1 MYIRGKRS
9 LVPTSKT
16 VFQATEIFKSS
27 VHSVSFFLFFSPSLS
42 LFTFFISFFLPLFFS
57 PILFV
62 LLRKLFAVSCDLFSI
77 TIWIFHHFSLKCT
90 IQEQYL
96 RTRSSMLSLRTT
108 AYLFSH
114 FSIFAIMVM
123 RNLFF
128 EISPY
133 HWIIT
138 ILSLI

>member
-1 MYIRGKRS
+1 MYQLPRLFFKR
-9 LVPTSKT
+9 LRFLRVLFP
-16 VFQATEIFKSS
+16 SS
-27 VHSVSFFLFFSPSLS
+27 HSFLSFFFFSLS
-42 LFTFFISFFLPLFFS
+42 LSLHFLHFFLSPSFFS